1 MAHQMDLDTIAAFWN
16 GRAAEF
22 DSEHDTE
29 DLALW
34 SRTLEQAIG
43 LNGAGSV
50 LDVGTGT
57 GFLALLLAKLG
68 YTVSG
73 VDIAG
78 DMLAQGVEKAK
89 CFGLNVDFREAPCE
103 RLPFADETFDAVFS
117 NYGFN
122 SLPGNKQVLMRE
134 ALRVLKKGGVFAFH
148 DMMPSAK
155 FGNMRLFVSQL
166 RKEGFE
172 DARVMRTDE
181 DLFMSPSEAKKMKLR
196 FSTLVIGKK

>member
-1 MAHQMDLDTIAAFWN
+1 MSRRSEHEDQMAVKVAEYIDIPSGGKGLDIGCGNGALTIACALGN
-16 GRAAEF
+16 PRAKILGI
-22 DSEHDTE
+22 DD
-29 DLALW
+29 W
-34 SRTLEQAIG
+34 SG
-43 LNGAGSV
+43 LFS
-50 LDVGTGT
+50 
-57 GFLALLLAKLG
+57 
-68 YTVSG
+68 SG
-73 VDIAG
+73 KRDCEKNA
-78 DMLAQGVEKAK
+78 EKAK
-89 CFGLNVDFREAPCE
+89 VTNVSFEKGELTTLDFE
-103 RLPFADETFDAVFS
+103 DETFDAVFS